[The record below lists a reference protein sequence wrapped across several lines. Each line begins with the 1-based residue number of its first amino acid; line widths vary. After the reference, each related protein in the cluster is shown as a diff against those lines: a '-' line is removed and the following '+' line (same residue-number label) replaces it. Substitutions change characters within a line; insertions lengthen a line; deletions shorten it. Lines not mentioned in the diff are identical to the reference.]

1 MDGDIIMSMMENV
14 AKDLTSAMKE
24 QDKFTLS
31 VLRMLKSAL
40 QLEKISKKHDL
51 TDDEVIAVVKR
62 QVKTRKDSMSEY
74 EQYNKM
80 EEVEN
85 LKKEI
90 EVLSKYLP
98 PELSKE
104 EIEKVLDDI
113 FAEIKPESIKDM
125 GKIMKEATAK
135 LGNAADM
142 SLVSSLVKEKLS

>member
-1 MDGDIIMSMMENV
+1 MDGDIIMSMIENV
-14 AKDLTSAMKE
+14 AKDLTSAMQE

-51 TDDEVIAVVKR
+51 TDDEVITVVKR